1 MTQSASRNQPS
12 LLRSLATFLL
22 AIGLAPSAST
32 PAAAQSAPLS
42 DYTLIPAASRI
53 AAPDFLLTGID
64 GKKLI
69 LSQYRGRIVLLD
81 FWAVDCGGC
90 KVEIP
95 WYVDFDRSY
104 RSKGLQL
111 VGIDMYGESP
121 DKVRVF
127 MARSGMRYPVAI
139 GNDLLGAQF
148 HVDQMPLTL
157 LIDRNGRIA
166 ISHAGI
172 VDRAKFEDD
181 IQQLLR

>member
-1 MTQSASRNQPS
+1 MAS
-12 LLRSLATFLL
+12 LVTLML
-22 AIGLAPSAST
+22 AIAIAPLA
-32 PAAAQSAPLS
+32 AAAQSAPPS
-42 DYTLIPAASRI
+42 DYALIPAASRI
-53 AAPDFLLTGID
+53 AAPDFLLTDID

-90 KVEIP
+90 KIEIP

-111 VGIDMYGESP
+111 IGIDMYGESP

-157 LIDRNGRIA
+157 LIDRDGRIA
-166 ISHAGI
+166 VSHAGI